1 MRKTKIR
8 SGNWTAAVPRLP
20 LGEGD
25 ALVEPEQVV
34 GLALRRLVLDQDHHV
49 AHVGGQLV
57 RDPVERPVD
66 ERLEPL
72 AVHVD
77 RHAVILPEDEKRPAP
92 LGTGRC

>member
-8 SGNWTAAVPRLP
+8 SGNWTPPVHDSRSVRAMPF
-20 LGEGD
+20 
-25 ALVEPEQVV
+25 VEPEQVV
-34 GLALRRLVLDQDHHV
+34 GLALGRLVLDQHHHV
-49 AHVGGQLV
+49 AHVGGELV

-72 AVHVD
+72 AVHLD
-77 RHAVILPEDEKRPAP
+77 RHAVILPETEKRPAP